1 MNEINIENYEAW
13 LLDSLEGRLSA
24 DEQKALEAFLM
35 AHPELDGAL
44 DGFEDVGLTPPDE
57 GLTDRDN
64 LKKSD
69 KDARDL
75 LCFKAA
81 EGELTPAEAE
91 EFERLSAKPEFRDEY
106 NQWKR
111 AKLAP
116 EETAFEKDDLY
127 CLGLD
132 RPVSD
137 FNFEYYTIAFA
148 EGQLDEAGEK
158 ALMEY
163 IGDDPERR
171 RALAIAEGLKL
182 QPAAGIFFPGKENL
196 HRKERRGGLLLVLR
210 AAAALLLLAAA
221 TFVYNTLLSPTGV
234 NDLGIAETK
243 KTTETTAPDEKD
255 AEAAVLSDTTSVKAK
270 PADEKS
276 TPEKGDGDDNA
287 EPAEPESIPEYM
299 VREPDEPLMADGT
312 APAQE
317 STEKALKEADVPEA
331 DTPKDPQDEGPADT
345 PERMPSIESETE
357 LAELAAEPELMTPE
371 IADPDL
377 YIRSESSG
385 KVPASENYLTLSEL
399 AKNTVAGRF
408 DLDDSERDR
417 MALAVAK
424 RIADRAGEMLDAE
437 VKKEVPDD
445 GESLTYTVRIGNF
458 KVSHSRQK

>member
-44 DGFEDVGLTPPDE
+44 DGFEDFGLTPPDE
-57 GLTDRDN
+57 GLKGRDN

-69 KDARDL
+69 KDIRDL
-75 LCFKAA
+75 LFFKAA

-111 AKLAP
+111 VRLAA
-116 EETAFEKDDLY
+116 EETTVEKDDLY
-127 CLGLD
+127 RLGLD

-137 FNFEYYTIAFA
+137 FNFEYHTIAFA

-163 IGDDPERR
+163 IGDDLERR

-182 QPAAGIFFPGKENL
+182 RPAAGIFFPGKENL
-196 HRKERRGGLLLVLR
+196 HRKERRGGLLLILR

-234 NDLGIAETK
+234 DDSGIAETK
-243 KTTETTAPDEKD
+243 KTTQTTAPEDSGLET
-255 AEAAVLSDTTSVKAK
+255 VVPSDTTSVNTK
-270 PADEKS
+270 PADKNS
-276 TPEKGDGDDNA
+276 TPENGDGD
-287 EPAEPESIPEYM
+287 ESTEPEEDEALPEYV
-299 VREPDEPLMADGT
+299 VREPGEPLMADGI
-312 APAQE
+312 APEQE
-317 STEKALKEADVPEA
+317 FSEKAPKEAQTPKEPKDEVPAKTSEPLPGLEPEIELAEVNPEPQPMTPKEADPILN
-331 DTPKDPQDEGPADT
+331 TQ
-345 PERMPSIESETE
+345 IES
-357 LAELAAEPELMTPE
+357 PGQG
-371 IADPDL
+371 
-377 YIRSESSG
+377 SS
-385 KVPASENYLTLSEL
+385 SENYLTLSEL
-399 AKNTVAGRF
+399 ARNSVAGKF
-408 DLDDSERDR
+408 DLEESERDR

-437 VKKEVPDD
+437 LKKEAPDD
-445 GESLTYTVRIGNF
+445 GETLTYTVRIGNF